1 MELESFN
8 LTDRNSEDKIDDF
21 NNFEIM
27 NPEEQDTQIEFKIK
41 NYLNKFEDEFEIISD
56 LGKGHSGNVY
66 KCFNRINKKVIA
78 VKCSEANFK

>member
-27 NPEEQDTQIEFKIK
+27 NPEEHDT
-41 NYLNKFEDEFEIISD
+41 
-56 LGKGHSGNVY
+56 
-66 KCFNRINKKVIA
+66 
-78 VKCSEANFK
+78 

>member
-27 NPEEQDTQIEFKIK
+27 NPEEQDT
-41 NYLNKFEDEFEIISD
+41 
-56 LGKGHSGNVY
+56 
-66 KCFNRINKKVIA
+66 
-78 VKCSEANFK
+78 

>member
-27 NPEEQDTQIEFKIK
+27 NSEEHDT
-41 NYLNKFEDEFEIISD
+41 
-56 LGKGHSGNVY
+56 
-66 KCFNRINKKVIA
+66 
-78 VKCSEANFK
+78 